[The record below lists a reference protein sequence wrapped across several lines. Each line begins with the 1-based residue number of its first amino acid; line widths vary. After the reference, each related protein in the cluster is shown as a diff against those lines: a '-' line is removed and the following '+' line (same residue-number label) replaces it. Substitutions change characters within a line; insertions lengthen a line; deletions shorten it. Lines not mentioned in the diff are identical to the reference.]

1 MRNIGVYL
9 LKRHYVCVC
18 VYIYIYIYTH
28 IYIYYIHIIDI
39 HGALFFRK
47 DKKCVCTREN
57 NYILSPLQV
66 KLYSC
71 SVHQA
76 E

>member
-9 LKRHYVCVC
+9 LKRHMCAY
-18 VYIYIYIYTH
+18 

-39 HGALFFRK
+39 NGALFSRK
-47 DKKCVCTREN
+47 DKKYVCTREN